1 MGEPRL
7 STHIEVNALVR
18 RVGAE
23 GGFATVLARGER
35 DAGTLLVVV
44 LGRDKLSTAY
54 ERMPQMDGTRA
65 WSLAKAEDAE
75 KPGEFAAYLDRR
87 KSHDPDLWIVELDV
101 RDPERFVEGS
111 PDS

>member
-1 MGEPRL
+1 MIPARL
-7 STHIEVNALVR
+7 ATHLEVNALVR

-44 LGRDKLSTAY
+44 LGRDKLSIAY
-54 ERMPQMDGTRA
+54 ERMPQLDGTRA
-65 WSLAKAEDAE
+65 WSLARAEDAQ

-87 KSHDPDLWIVELDV
+87 KAQDPDLWIVELDV
-101 RDPERFVEGS
+101 RDPERFVEGL